1 MLKNNNKSWYS
12 VIIAIF
18 VIWFLLTL
26 TSSILKLVLVELNDS
41 RWVYNY
47 LKTYYATKGA
57 WELVMLKIKEN
68 WYGYYEKID
77 LDKSNPISNIL
88 NKDLEDNPLISY
100 DINSK
105 VEKYDWELKPLSY
118 DVIPLFYLENASSW
132 VIVNMDLSISDW
144 DINDLSWNIITSN
157 WWLSGVWWFT
167 SLNEWFLKQLDSVWD
182 FVIENKTIWAF
193 LEENKI
199 NSNYLVILNSS
210 DTSTIKYNLDWKW
223 GFFTKP
229 RTDIAVSSKLWSYKQ
244 NISIK
249 YDNTDYLGM
258 LKYSIYND

>member
-1 MLKNNNKSWYS
+1 MKNNNKSWYS
-12 VIIAIF
+12 VIIAIL

-41 RWVYNY
+41 KWVYTY
-47 LKTYYATKGA
+47 LKTHYATAWA

-77 LDKSNPISNIL
+77 FNKSNPLSNIL
-88 NKDLEDNPLISY
+88 NTGSTKNPIISY

-105 VEKYDWELKPLSY
+105 VSKYDWELKPLSY
-118 DVIPLFYLENASSW
+118 DVLPLFYLENTSSW
-132 VIVNMDLSISDW
+132 VVMDMILSTYEW
-144 DINDLSWNIITSN
+144 DNDSLSWNIITSN
-157 WWLSGVWWFT
+157 WWLSWVWWFT
-167 SLNEWFLKQLDSVWD
+167 SLNEWFLKQLDSGWD
-182 FVIENKTIWAF
+182 FVIENKSIWAF
-193 LEENKI
+193 LNENN
-199 NSNYLVILNSS
+199 NSLNYLILFNSS
-210 DTSTIKYNLDWKW
+210 DTSTIKYNLDWNW
-223 GFFTKP
+223 RFFSKP